1 MPAVSEAQR
10 KATAIAKHHPS
21 KLFKRNRGLL
31 LMSKSQL
38 HEFASTKERGLPARK
53 SRLTRKGRRKHT

>member
-10 KATAIAKHHPS
+10 RAMAIAKHHPS

-31 LMSKSQL
+31 SMSRRQL
-38 HEFASTKERGLPARK
+38 HEFASTKEKGLPKRK
-53 SRLTRKGRRKHT
+53 SRLTKRGRRPA